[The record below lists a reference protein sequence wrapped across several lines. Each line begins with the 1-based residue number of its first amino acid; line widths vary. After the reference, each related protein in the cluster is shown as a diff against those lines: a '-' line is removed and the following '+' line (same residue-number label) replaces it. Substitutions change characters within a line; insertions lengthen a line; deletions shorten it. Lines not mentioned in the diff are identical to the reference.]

1 MDIEKLKEKM
11 SDISDTIVENKEYLT
26 ELDREIGD
34 ADHGYNMAK
43 GFTSVK
49 NILEDDYNSIKEL
62 INKIA
67 MTLISNVGGAS
78 GPLYGSFFMKFA
90 QALDDSETISREQF
104 NEAFSKGLDGVIM
117 RGKAQINDKTMVDV
131 IDPVSKALNENKP
144 YSEIVELA
152 EKKMEE
158 TKDMKARKG
167 RASYLGD
174 RSIGHI
180 DPGACSSY
188 LIIKTLMGDL
198 DG

>member
-1 MDIEKLKEKM
+1 MDIENIKKKI
-11 SDISDTIVENKEYLT
+11 SDISDTIIENKEYLT
-26 ELDREIGD
+26 ELDRQIGD

-43 GFTSVK
+43 GFTAVK
-49 NILEDDYNSIKEL
+49 IILEDDFKSVKEL

-90 QALDDSETISREQF
+90 QGLDDSDNINKKQF
-104 NEAFSKGLDGVIM
+104 ADAFSKGLDGVIM

-131 IDPVSKALNENKP
+131 LEPVSKALYEDKP
-144 YSEIVELA
+144 YSEIVKLA
-152 EKKMEE
+152 KEKMED
-158 TKDMKARKG
+158 TKEMKARKG

-188 LIIKTLMGDL
+188 LMIETLMGDL